1 MAVVRDARKAGA
13 LYGGRRAKPLDLES
27 PEVHRIDLRKG
38 VERGRTRG
46 KPESE
51 RS

>member
-1 MAVVRDARKAGA
+1 MTVVRKVRKAGA

-27 PEVHRIDLRKG
+27 PEVCDIYLRKE

-46 KPESE
+46 NLM
-51 RS
+51 